1 MRCQR
6 HILGI
11 HWSDYITND
20 TVLGRTGRRP
30 FNDIIIQRRLE
41 WLGHV
46 IRMPA
51 DRLPRQ
57 SLSAEGNDMTDWSLQ
72 PGGQRITWRDIV
84 DRDLKPFRRP
94 GVQKSHPR
102 WPDEQQP
109 RRAPA
114 PHPQS
119 SRGIWGSGRQKT
131 VESLHTGCDGTRWEA
146 HAPVTTCGR
155 HRIQLAKCQ
164 VMFEKW
170 FRSPF
175 VQDYNKFR
183 DSSDSQQLTIEL
195 FEIAYF
201 ILIVGRDQS
210 VPNWTMLY
218 PDTDIS

>member
-51 DRLPRQ
+51 DRLPRH

-94 GVQKSHPR
+94 GFKNRTRAGRMNNNRAGHQRRTRNLVEEYGEAADRKLWRAFIRDVMEHAGRPTPR
-102 WPDEQQP
+102 
-109 RRAPA
+109 
-114 PHPQS
+114 
-119 SRGIWGSGRQKT
+119 
-131 VESLHTGCDGTRWEA
+131 
-146 HAPVTTCGR
+146 
-155 HRIQLAKCQ
+155 
-164 VMFEKW
+164 
-170 FRSPF
+170 
-175 VQDYNKFR
+175 
-183 DSSDSQQLTIEL
+183 
-195 FEIAYF
+195 
-201 ILIVGRDQS
+201 
-210 VPNWTMLY
+210 
-218 PDTDIS
+218 